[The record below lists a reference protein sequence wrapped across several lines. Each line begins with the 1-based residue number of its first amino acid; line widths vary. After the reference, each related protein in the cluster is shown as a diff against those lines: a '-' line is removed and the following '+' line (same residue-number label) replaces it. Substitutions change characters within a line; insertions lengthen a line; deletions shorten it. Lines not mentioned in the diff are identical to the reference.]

1 MRKPIA
7 LAVAALSTAS
17 LAALVPSAANA
28 ADTNVT
34 FTLSG
39 GSLTLSAPSSA
50 SLSAAGNLGVTGTS
64 VSGQLGNSTVTDA
77 RGSLAHTVTVNM
89 VTTDFTDVA
98 GDTIAKSNATGSSGA
113 TVPTGVAVAN
123 PTLTGQ
129 AIGASGG
136 ATILQLTGVVGSAST
151 TYNPTV
157 SITIPANS
165 VAGSY
170 SGTVTQ
176 TAS

>member
-1 MRKPIA
+1 MRKPLA
-7 LAVAALSTAS
+7 LTLATLATAS
-17 LAALVPSAANA
+17 VAALVPTAANA

-39 GSLTLSAPSSA
+39 GSLTLSAPGSA
-50 SLSAAGNLGVTGTS
+50 SLTAAGNLGVTGTS
-64 VSGQLGNSTVTDA
+64 VSGSLGSSTVTDS

-89 VTTDFTDVA
+89 SSTDFTDAASDV
-98 GDTIAKSNATGSSGA
+98 IAKSNAAGSSGA
-113 TVPTGVAVAN
+113 TVPTGVAVAV

-129 AIGASGG
+129 TIGASGG
-136 ATILQLTGVVGSAST
+136 ATILQLTGVVGAAST

-157 SITIPANS
+157 TVTIPANAI
-165 VAGSY
+165 AGSY
-170 SGTVTQ
+170 SGTITQ

>member
-1 MRKPIA
+1 MRKPLA
-7 LAVAALSTAS
+7 LALATLTAASV
-17 LAALVPSAANA
+17 AALVPTAANA

-34 FTLSG
+34 FTLTG
-39 GSLTLSAPSSA
+39 GSLTLSAPGSA

-64 VSGQLGNSTVTDA
+64 VSGQLGNSTVDDA

-89 VTTDFTDVA
+89 STTNFTDGS

-113 TVPTGVAVAN
+113 TTPTGVAVAV

-129 AIGASGG
+129 TIGAAGG
-136 ATILQLTGVVGSAST
+136 ATILTLTGVIGSAST

-157 SITIPANS
+157 SVTIPANS
-165 VAGSY
+165 IAGSY

>member
-1 MRKPIA
+1 VPT
-7 LAVAALSTAS
+7 AAQ
-17 LAALVPSAANA
+17 A

-34 FTLSG
+34 FTLNG
-39 GSLTLSAPSSA
+39 GSLTLTAPASAN
-50 SLSAAGNLGVTGTS
+50 LAAGNLGVGGTT

-77 RGSLAHTVTVNM
+77 RGALTHTVTVTM
-89 VTTDFTDVA
+89 STTDFTTTG
-98 GDTIAKSNATGSSGA
+98 GDTIAKSNATGSSGVA
-113 TVPTGVAVAN
+113 TPTGVAVAV

-129 AIGASGG
+129 TIGAAGG
-136 ATILQLTGVVGSAST
+136 ATILQLTGVVGSASA

-157 SITIPANS
+157 SVAVPGDA
-165 VAGSY
+165 VAGDY